1 MHMHTT
7 AVQLTLPHAPR
18 GSVAQHDRTP
28 LSWACFPSTTQ
39 LTQVTVELMTPDQGH
54 HSNSEGHRVC
64 SATHMNATAVSW
76 SVQSTLVHLQGRDA
90 VPASTFLWHVPL
102 AVAVTVDPYLLQ
114 VTARSIN
121 DDVATAR
128 SPPFC
133 VTEYHPTY
141 RLERFIIGVML
152 LAIACAC
159 HGVSRLESSD
169 ATTRP
174 TQHRRTPP
182 VVTSPIALVAP
193 RPPVACSPQHHIVAT
208 ADEDGDTKKKGR
220 PNTDQEEIKL

>member
-18 GSVAQHDRTP
+18 GSVAQHDSVP

-39 LTQVTVELMTPDQGH
+39 LTQVTVDLMTPDEKRGH
-54 HSNSEGHRVC
+54 GNEDHRVC
-64 SATHMNATAVSW
+64 SAMRVNASAVSW
-76 SVQSTLVHLQGRDA
+76 SVQSTLVQLQGRDA

-102 AVAVTVDPYLLQ
+102 SVEVTVDPYVLQ
-114 VTARSIN
+114 VTARSIH
-121 DDVATAR
+121 DGVATAR
-128 SPPFC
+128 SSPFC

-141 RLERFIIGVML
+141 SHERFIIIGVML
-152 LAIACAC
+152 LAMACSC
-159 HGVSRLESSD
+159 HGVCRLEPSD

-174 TQHRRTPP
+174 TQRRRTPP

-193 RPPVACSPQHHIVAT
+193 RPSVACTPQHRIVSMT
-208 ADEDGDTKKKGR
+208 DEEHT
-220 PNTDQEEIKL
+220 EEG